1 MDQLSIGIKILKPI
15 KVLSILIFVV
25 LFTTGC
31 SNLSI
36 NKDLQETINYKQTQS
51 YQDSEKEFNEFA
63 SEEFTTKAY
72 PSTSNNSAS
81 GGSLGILLLLL
92 FLYPFKFTG
101 RVPII
106 LFMFAAVAIADFFK
120 RNSGK

>member
-72 PSTSNNSAS
+72 PSNNSAS
-81 GGSLGILLLLL
+81 NGFLGILLLLL

>member
-63 SEEFTTKAY
+63 SEEFTTKTH
-72 PSTSNNSAS
+72 PSSNSS
-81 GGSLGILLLLL
+81 SDVFLFILLLLL

-106 LFMFAAVAIADFFK
+106 LFMFAAVAIADFFD
-120 RNSGK
+120 SH